1 MRILALETA
10 TRHGSVALLDGD
22 HVHLQEFDPRG
33 AGAVAAAAAILAEA
47 GWKPSD
53 LDAVAVSVGPGSF
66 TGVRIGVS
74 AAQGLCRG
82 TGAVAVPVGTLEGL
96 AWAGRRS
103 DWGLEEGWILASVDA
118 RRAEV
123 YAALYRVHGPEPEL
137 QWGPEAIS
145 CVALADRFARARDDL
160 KVELGV
166 LAGDGA
172 ALLAPL
178 FPSES
183 GWDAPSVLDRPW
195 ANAVARAAARK
206 LENGESVA
214 PQDLAPVYL
223 RKSDAELRREQ
234 RLAAD

>member
-1 MRILALETA
+1 MR
-10 TRHGSVALLDGD
+10 
-22 HVHLQEFDPRG
+22 EFDPRG
-33 AGAVAAAAAILAEA
+33 AGAVAAVAALLAEA

-53 LDAVAVSVGPGSF
+53 LDAIAVSVGPGSF

-82 TGAVAVPVGTLEGL
+82 TDALAVPVGTLEGL

-123 YAALYRVHGPEPEL
+123 YAALYRVHGAEPEL
-137 QWGPEAIS
+137 KWGPEAIS
-145 CVALADRFARARDDL
+145 CVELARRFATAREDL

-178 FPSES
+178 FPKES
-183 GWDAPSVLDRPW
+183 GWAAPAVLDRPR

-206 LENGESVA
+206 LEKGETVA
-214 PQDLAPVYL
+214 PAELAPVYL
-223 RKSDAELRREQ
+223 RKSDAEIRREQ
-234 RLAAD
+234 RLPAD